1 MVLSTASIYAR
12 KRLCMSV
19 ETSST
24 KTIEVQRKNIISQL
38 QKDELPVE
46 KVILFLQNESELVRS
61 HVCLSISRRAD
72 GQNQLIGALQQAAK
86 DPDNITY
93 TMGKRTV
100 DLAIVALLAIKSCE
114 ADSAVKQIVNNWS
127 QDDRFDVLSWAKRL
141 DLMSQTDL
149 STYYENQSH
158 IRSKLD
164 YKLRG

>member
-1 MVLSTASIYAR
+1 MAVESGSTEITGA
-12 KRLCMSV
+12 
-19 ETSST
+19 
-24 KTIEVQRKNIISQL
+24 QRKNIISQL
-38 QKDELPVE
+38 QNDELPIE

-61 HVCLSISRRAD
+61 IACLSISQRAE
-72 GQNQLIGALQQAAK
+72 GQNQLIGILQQVAR
-86 DPDNITY
+86 DPDNMTY
-93 TMGKRTV
+93 TMGKRIV